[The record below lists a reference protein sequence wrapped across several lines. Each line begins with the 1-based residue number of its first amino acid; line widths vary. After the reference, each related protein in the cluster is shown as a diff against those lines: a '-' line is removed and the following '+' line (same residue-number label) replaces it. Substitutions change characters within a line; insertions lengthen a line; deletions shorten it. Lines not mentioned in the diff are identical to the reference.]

1 MCGVKITDWCTC
13 SELRE
18 RLGVDDTITV
28 VQQHTLRWYGH
39 ISTTDENDCVKKY
52 MDYEVE
58 GQKAGQRKTGVGLQ
72 KKIVISDKMQGSRYE
87 KEKVN

>member
-1 MCGVKITDWCTC
+1 MGIF
-13 SELRE
+13 
-18 RLGVDDTITV
+18 
-28 VQQHTLRWYGH
+28 QQRN
-39 ISTTDENDCVKKY
+39 ENDCVKKY